1 MPSLLAKE
9 TTEKSPLSTALNN
22 FSKLSL
28 FFPFTPKFTPKF
40 IPKFLSSEIN
50 FSADK
55 GLRGNITVVK
65 LLNSNLIGS
74 MGHVEADV
82 MFGKVKMLDE
92 IYTSMET
99 ENHVFR
105 EEYNNG
111 GTF

>member
-1 MPSLLAKE
+1 
-9 TTEKSPLSTALNN
+9 
-22 FSKLSL
+22 
-28 FFPFTPKFTPKF
+28 
-40 IPKFLSSEIN
+40 
-50 FSADK
+50 
-55 GLRGNITVVK
+55 
-65 LLNSNLIGS
+65 